1 MSGPDPLEWARE
13 WMASAAIDL
22 DAAEL
27 WLQQRSHGFG
37 IACFHAEQAAEKA
50 LKALLVAGGIDPP
63 RTHDLELLA
72 GLLPVIPGAIG
83 RSSLASL
90 APWAAT
96 T

>member
-1 MSGPDPLEWARE
+1 MPLSCRCNSG
-13 WMASAAIDL
+13 
-22 DAAEL
+22 
-27 WLQQRSHGFG
+27 HTGFG

-50 LKALLVAGGIDPP
+50 LKALLVVAGIDPP
-63 RTHDLELLA
+63 RAHDLELLA

-90 APWAAT
+90 APWAVMAAT